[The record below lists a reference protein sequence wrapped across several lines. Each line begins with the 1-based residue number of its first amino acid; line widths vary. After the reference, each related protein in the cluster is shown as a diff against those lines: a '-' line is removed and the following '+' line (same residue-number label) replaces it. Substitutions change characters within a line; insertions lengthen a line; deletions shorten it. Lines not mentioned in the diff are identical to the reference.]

1 MNQRIR
7 IRAHHT
13 TWAARIADTVRR
25 LLREAVAE
33 LARLNRAGLEADKL
47 IGKSRRA
54 RARTVA
60 EALSHRHGDTNRC
73 C

>member
-1 MNQRIR
+1 MNSRIP
-7 IRAHHT
+7 IGAHHT

-25 LLREAVAE
+25 LLRESVAE
-33 LARLNRAGLEADKL
+33 LARLNRVGLEADKL
-47 IGKSRRA
+47 IGKSRRD

-60 EALSHRHGDTNRC
+60 AALSHRHDDINRC